1 MANAQSRL
9 KLGQSA
15 SLSEV
20 IDLSCQTNLLP
31 LQRLLPS
38 RIVQTG
44 VYDTPKTKEELQ
56 SKLKD
61 CSCELY
67 KEHTDLYYTLK
78 LYDVGV
84 GTPESVSDSLLR
96 QLVHNHLLDAK
107 TPVHFR
113 CLYGG
118 LFLFVLTDDIEV
130 KYLKSDHTYIHVA
143 TDNCEVFS
151 SRIGAPTYP
160 NQVWM
165 RTQYDG
171 KTSSL
176 AKTLAIPYLT
186 SYCLTTTENFYRDDI
201 PC

>member
-84 GTPESVSDSLLR
+84 GTPESVSDSLLG
-96 QLVHNHLLDAK
+96 QLVHNRLLDDK

-118 LFLFVLTDDIEV
+118 LFLFVLIDDIEV
-130 KYLKSDHTYIHVA
+130 TRLKSEHTYIQVA
-143 TDNCEVFS
+143 KSDRGVFS
-151 SRIGAPTYP
+151 ARIGPPTHP

-165 RTQYDG
+165 KMGYDG

-176 AKTLAIPYLT
+176 AKTLSIPYLT
-186 SYCLTTTENFYRDDI
+186 SYCITTAENFYSDDI
-201 PC
+201 PY